1 MRCKEVKGL
10 KIWKPSMSIV
20 NKIQFNIQHS
30 AFIIVLSLL
39 VFCGCGYKPSSY
51 YTKQVLGD
59 KIYAKVLID
68 INDPENSVL
77 IKDAINEAIVSR
89 FKSKIANKRDLSNTE
104 LIVKFKSKSFT
115 PIAYDKDGYV
125 IAYKTKV
132 SLNISYIDKFGKK
145 GSMDVKGSYDF
156 PIEANSVIS
165 DTKRFEAIKFASYK
179 ALSEF
184 ISKMSVK
191 GMENVNKDK

>member
-1 MRCKEVKGL
+1 MKRL
-10 KIWKPSMSIV
+10 NIWKLTVGIID
-20 NKIQFNIQHS
+20 KIQFDIQHS
-30 AFIIVLSLL
+30 TFIIVLSLL
-39 VFCGCGYKPSSY
+39 VFSGCGYRPSSY

-77 IKDAINEAIVSR
+77 IKDAVNEAIVNR
-89 FKSKIANKRDLSNTE
+89 FKSKIAKKKEFSNTD
-104 LIVKFKSKSFT
+104 LIVKFKSKSFA

-125 IAYKTKV
+125 IAYKAKV
-132 SLNISYIDKFGKK
+132 SLNISYRDKFGKK
-145 GSMDVKGSYDF
+145 GNMNVKGSYDF

-191 GMENVNKDK
+191 GMQNVNKDK

>member
-1 MRCKEVKGL
+1 MKRL
-10 KIWKPSMSIV
+10 NIWKLTVGIID
-20 NKIQFNIQHS
+20 KIQFDIQHS
-30 AFIIVLSLL
+30 TFIIVLSLF
-39 VFCGCGYKPSSY
+39 VFSGCGYRPSSY

-77 IKDAINEAIVSR
+77 IKDAVNEAIVNR
-89 FKSKIANKRDLSNTE
+89 FKSKIAKKKEFSNTD
-104 LIVKFKSKSFT
+104 LIVKFKSKSFI

-125 IAYKTKV
+125 IAYKAKV
-132 SLNISYIDKFGKK
+132 SLNISYRDKFGKK
-145 GSMDVKGSYDF
+145 GNMNVKGSYDF

-191 GMENVNKDK
+191 GMQNVNKDK